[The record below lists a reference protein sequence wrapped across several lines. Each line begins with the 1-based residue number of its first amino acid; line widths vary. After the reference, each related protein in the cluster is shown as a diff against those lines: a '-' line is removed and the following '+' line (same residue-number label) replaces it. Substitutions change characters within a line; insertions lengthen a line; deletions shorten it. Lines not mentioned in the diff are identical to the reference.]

1 VVPGVATFTRSTIL
15 LIALTT
21 LAGCASSVPQV
32 QRATQGPTAD
42 EIYVTRFVKGYGR
55 PPSFDETM
63 AWREDFDRRVGEY
76 ISRQPGMIV
85 SPRVTQFRVERRVAV
100 GMTKEEVTLLVGLP
114 DAIVS
119 DEKVMEAAA
128 KQFWPEVKKHAKEM
142 WTYSGGWQFY
152 FDGDRLVD
160 LTVTGRQTLE

>member
-1 VVPGVATFTRSTIL
+1 M
-15 LIALTT
+15 T
-21 LAGCASSVPQV
+21 LAGCPSSRLQV
-32 QRATQGPTAD
+32 QRATQRPKAD
-42 EIYVTRFVKGYGR
+42 EIYLMRFLKGYGR

-63 AWREDFDRRVGEY
+63 AWREDFDRRVAEY

-119 DEKVMEAAA
+119 DEKAMEAAA
-128 KQFWPEVKKHAKEM
+128 KQFWPEVKKRAKEM
-142 WTYSGGWQFY
+142 WTYSGAWQFY
-152 FDGDRLVD
+152 FDGERLAD
-160 LTVTGRQTLE
+160 LTVMGRQSIE

>member
-1 VVPGVATFTRSTIL
+1 VVTFTRSALL
-15 LIALTT
+15 LIALMT
-21 LAGCASSVPQV
+21 LAGCASSPPPV
-32 QRATQGPTAD
+32 QRATQGPRAD
-42 EIYVTRFVKGYGR
+42 DIYLTRFLSGYGR
-55 PPSFDETM
+55 PPTFDETI
-63 AWREDFDRRVGEY
+63 AWREDFDRRVSEY

-100 GMTKEEVTLLVGLP
+100 GMTKEEVTLLAGLP
-114 DAIVS
+114 DAVVS

-128 KQFWPEVKKHAKEM
+128 RQFWPEVKKRAKEM

-160 LTVTGRQTLE
+160 LTVTGRQPLE